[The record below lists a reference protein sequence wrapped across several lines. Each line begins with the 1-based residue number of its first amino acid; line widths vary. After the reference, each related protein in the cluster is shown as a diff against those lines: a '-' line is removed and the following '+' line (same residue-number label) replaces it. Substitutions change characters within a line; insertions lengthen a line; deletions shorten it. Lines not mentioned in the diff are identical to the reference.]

1 MAIVIKDVI
10 PEEMR
15 QIVKKRNNAKA
26 YATMNYELY
35 LNLSVFPVK
44 SDFSHEMLLGFFL
57 LYKCRH
63 VFSQQ
68 LFFTLHYC

>member
-26 YATMNYELY
+26 YATMSYELY

-44 SDFSHEMLLGFFL
+44 SDFSHEMLLGFFYYTNVDMCL
-57 LYKCRH
+57 ANN
-63 VFSQQ
+63 
-68 LFFTLHYC
+68 

>member
-26 YATMNYELY
+26 YATMSY
-35 LNLSVFPVK
+35 
-44 SDFSHEMLLGFFL
+44 
-57 LYKCRH
+57 
-63 VFSQQ
+63 
-68 LFFTLHYC
+68 